1 MGYRRERKVYN
12 LVFGEGSDYE
22 GLEVQAYSI
31 SVGEL
36 LEFQSLQEK
45 VKEEDF
51 ESIEL
56 LLAKFA
62 KSLKEWNLEDEEG
75 TPIPISLEAVKDQ
88 DLGFVLTLIEYWLE
102 AVGSVAKDL
111 GKASNSGGTSV
122 EARLPME
129 AMS

>member
-36 LEFQSLQEK
+36 LEFQALQEK
-45 VKEEDF
+45 VKDEDF
-51 ESIEL
+51 ESIEAL
-56 LLAKFA
+56 LSKFTKA
-62 KSLKEWNLEDEEG
+62 LKEWNLEDEDG
-75 TPIPISLEAVKDQ
+75 TPIPISDTAVKDQ
-88 DLGFVLTLIEYWLE
+88 DLGFVLTLIEHWLE

-122 EARLPME
+122 EERLPME
-129 AMS
+129 EVS